1 MGKRTRVDR
10 GTKDKSLIGEEEV
23 GMALPQMARPLCET
37 THELRPNHS
46 GKSKI
51 CRNSEKWPVGMK
63 PTPTRLSQERE
74 GATEHADHLLRTVI
88 ERIFSHTQNSN
99 HVYVPRSLFAHL
111 NKIRTDSERYERF
124 RGSVRGYN
132 IDIMDAQD
140 GETFPG
146 EADNSDAKVV
156 LHQQDNDGYVILSRQ
171 RDW

>member
-1 MGKRTRVDR
+1 
-10 GTKDKSLIGEEEV
+10 
-23 GMALPQMARPLCET
+23 MAPPQMTNTFCET
-37 THELRPNHS
+37 THELGLDCP
-46 GKSKI
+46 GKANISLH
-51 CRNSEKWPVGMK
+51 SEKWPVGRK
-63 PTPTRLSQERE
+63 STPTGFFRGRE
-74 GATEHADHLLRTVI
+74 APTEHADLLLRIFI
-88 ERIFSHTQNSN
+88 EKLVSQTEN
-99 HVYVPRSLFAHL
+99 HRRVNVPRSLFAHL
-111 NKIRTDSERYERF
+111 TKIRTDSERYERF